1 MKYIKYFFILL
12 AIVAMG
18 YFICGELFLP
28 SDAPDARYICQE
40 LNDGWQVVN
49 EDGTR
54 EEIEIPGSYQ
64 GKVII
69 ERKLPETLDT
79 SISCICFR
87 GSAIK
92 VYVDGELRSSYNTND
107 TRLFGD
113 HSAEVYKMVF
123 IDSGDAGKNI
133 RAEMDNNAN
142 IMYSIYL
149 GDRMGIWEYLFMHYG
164 SEIMIAFLTLI
175 LGIISIIASIAL
187 RLFYKKSIDLIYLGW
202 GITFAAIWLISNS
215 VFRQVL
221 FPSVSVISDVPF
233 LMIALMP
240 FPFMI
245 YMNRVQN
252 RRYEIFYTCAS
263 VLDVIGAIV
272 CIGLH
277 VAYIVDFNKSFLIL
291 AICCLQSILIL
302 AITVILDIKCGRIKE
317 YWMVSFGLLSA
328 FTAATYQ
335 IISYFKR
342 TGVFSGVPLAI
353 GLIILLIFSVVNTL
367 KDIISLEN
375 QKHEALMASES
386 KGKFLANMS
395 HEIRTPIN
403 AVLGMN
409 AMILRESTESN
420 IREYAMDIQAAGQNL
435 LSIINDILDISKIES
450 GKMEL
455 VMAEYDF
462 SSVIHDIMNMIRV
475 KAEAKDLDLNLYIDK
490 NLPARMYGDDVRIRQ
505 ILINLLNNAVKYTE
519 KGSVTFSISGEIKD
533 DIALLHFSIKDTGIG
548 IKEEDL
554 SKLFSEFERI
564 EEKRNRNIEGTG
576 LGMNIT
582 IQLLELMGSKLK
594 VESVYGEGSTFS
606 FDLEQQ
612 ITDREPIGD
621 LEKRILEQVQ
631 NFEYSATFTAPTAN
645 VLVVDDNAVNRKVFV
660 NLLKETQINIDEAS
674 GGVQCLGLV
683 GIKKYDIIFLDHMMP
698 EMDGIETLHRIKELN
713 QNLCTDTPIIA
724 LTANAISGAKEMYL
738 SEGFDDFLSKPIIP
752 EKLESM
758 LAKYLPKNK
767 VVETIIKKTQSQG
780 VSGVI
785 AELETHSEFN
795 MEYAR
800 ILNHKPEYLV
810 EVFRDFY
817 EMADDEAIC
826 LQKYYDA
833 IIEGEADGNSDTT
846 SPKPDTANALRQYCI
861 KVHSMK
867 SSAALIGAMGLSGMA
882 LTLEKAANEGNV
894 TVIKQISPFF
904 LNEWKRYKE
913 IISECLNTE
922 EDLVNDA
929 DVIAEDDIVDN
940 NDLIS
945 EEDLISEKDLIDE
958 DDLVSEEDLI
968 DEADLVDEDDL
979 SV

>member
-1 MKYIKYFFILL
+1 MKYIKYFFFLL

-28 SDAPDARYICQE
+28 EDSPSAGYICRE

-54 EEIEIPGSYQ
+54 DDIRIPGSYQ
-64 GKVII
+64 GRVII
-69 ERKLPETLDT
+69 ERLLPKDFDK

-92 VYVDGELRSSYNTND
+92 VYIDGELRSSYNTDD

-113 HSAEVYKMVF
+113 HSAEVYKMVP
-123 IDSGDAGKNI
+123 INSEDAGKTI

-142 IMYSIYL
+142 ILYSIYL
-149 GDRMGIWEYLFMHYG
+149 GDRMGIWKFLFTQYG
-164 SEIMIAFLTLI
+164 SEIVIAFLTLI
-175 LGIISIIASIAL
+175 LGIISLIASTAL
-187 RLFYKKSIDLIYLGW
+187 RIFYKKNVDLIYLSW

-215 VFRQVL
+215 VFRQNI

-252 RRYEIFYTCAS
+252 SRYEIFYICAS
-263 VLDVIGAIV
+263 VLDVIGVIV

-277 VAYIVDFNKSFLIL
+277 VTNTVDFNKSFLIL
-291 AICCLQSILIL
+291 AICCLLSILIL
-302 AITVILDIKCGRIKE
+302 AITVILDIRCRRIKE

-335 IISYFKR
+335 IISYFRR

-353 GLIILLIFSVVNTL
+353 GLIILLIFSVLNTL

-375 QKHEALMASES
+375 QKYEAMMANEA
-386 KGKFLANMS
+386 KGRFLANMS

-409 AMILRESTESN
+409 AMVLRESTESN
-420 IREYAMDIQAAGQNL
+420 IREYALDIQAAGQNL

-455 VMAEYDF
+455 VMADYDF
-462 SSVIHDIMNMIRV
+462 SSVIHDIMNIIRV
-475 KAEAKDLDLNLYIDK
+475 KAEAKDLALNLNIDK

-505 ILINLLNNAVKYTE
+505 VLINLLNNAVKYTD
-519 KGSVTFSISGEIKD
+519 KGSVTFTISGEAND
-533 DIALLHFSIKDTGIG
+533 DIALLHFSVRDTGIG

-564 EEKRNRNIEGTG
+564 EEKRNRNIEGSG
-576 LGMNIT
+576 LGMSIT

-606 FDLEQQ
+606 FDLKQQ
-612 ITDREPIGD
+612 ITDKEPIGD

-660 NLLKETQINIDEAS
+660 NLIKETQINIDEAS
-674 GGVQCLGLV
+674 SGVQCLGLV
-683 GIKKYDIIFLDHMMP
+683 GIKKYDMIFLDHMMP
-698 EMDGIETLHRIKELN
+698 EMDGIKTLHKLKELN

-767 VVETIIKKTQSQG
+767 VIETVKKRKTDQSVPSIIT
-780 VSGVI
+780 
-785 AELETHSEFN
+785 ELETHSEFN
-795 MEYAR
+795 LEYAR

-810 EVFRDFY
+810 EVFKDFY
-817 EMADDEAIC
+817 EMADDEATC
-826 LQKYYDA
+826 LQQYYDA
-833 IIEGEADGNSDTT
+833 IMEDESDDNSDT
-846 SPKPDTANALRQYCI
+846 SPLGPDKANALRQYCI

-894 TVIKQISPFF
+894 TVVKQISPFF
-904 LNEWKRYKE
+904 LNEWNRYKE
-913 IISECLNTE
+913 IISECLGTE
-922 EDLVNDA
+922 NDEPNNEDEMFD
-929 DVIAEDDIVDN
+929 
-940 NDLIS
+940 
-945 EEDLISEKDLIDE
+945 EKDLVSEDDLTDEKDLVSDDDLFDE
-958 DDLVSEEDLI
+958 DDLVSEDDLI
-968 DEADLVDEDDL
+968 E
-979 SV
+979 